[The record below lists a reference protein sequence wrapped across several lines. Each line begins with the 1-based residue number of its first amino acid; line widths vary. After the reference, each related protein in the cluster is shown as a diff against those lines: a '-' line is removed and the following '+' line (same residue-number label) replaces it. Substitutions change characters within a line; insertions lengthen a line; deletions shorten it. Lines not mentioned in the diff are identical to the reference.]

1 MSSFWALTR
10 FLSVWVV
17 FILIDVDCMATMH
30 LFSNKDLFST
40 YSDQNHLW
48 QIDKVYIYI
57 NQFKV
62 KILSMTD
69 LEFGLIYIFVQ
80 NMKILLKSYK
90 KRREPPCKN
99 VMHFHMKQLFVSN
112 CVHYTFHTVFI
123 MSVNGVGFFYIC
135 LR

>member
-1 MSSFWALTR
+1 
-10 FLSVWVV
+10 
-17 FILIDVDCMATMH
+17 MATMH

-80 NMKILLKSYK
+80 NMKIFVKIIQK
-90 KRREPPCKN
+90 KEGNPLVKMLC
-99 VMHFHMKQLFVSN
+99 
-112 CVHYTFHTVFI
+112 TFT
-123 MSVNGVGFFYIC
+123 
-135 LR
+135 